1 MMGRT
6 PELTAIEERY
16 PNEWVAVHVTKRDR
30 DGFALDGNVV
40 AHDPNRAVFHE
51 QVRAYKYTHKEAFLY
66 LFYAGDVVPPGWG
79 VLV

>member
-6 PELTAIEERY
+6 PELTAIEEQY
-16 PNEWVAVHVTKRDR
+16 PNEWVAVHVTKRDS

-40 AHDPNRAVFHE
+40 AHHPNRTIFHE
-51 QVRAYKYTHKEAFLY
+51 RVRSYKRTHKGTFLY
-66 LFYAGDVVPPGWG
+66 LFYAGDIVPPGWG

>member
-16 PNEWVAVHVTKRDR
+16 PNEWVAVHVTKQDS

-40 AHDPNRAVFHE
+40 AHHPNRTVFHE
-51 QVRAYKYTHKEAFLY
+51 RVRSYKRAHKGTFLY
-66 LFYAGDVVPPGWG
+66 LFYTGDIVPPGWG